1 MSVAASDTPP
11 SVSHVIHLDRTQRLK
26 DARTEA
32 SKEIEEYKHSKDR
45 EFSDFEN
52 SVCLLLTIHVRLLT
66 LEVQYAGSTHNAQ
79 SAVDKDTEGKL
90 EIITDAYTTYK
101 DEVVEKL
108 LNRVVLVE
116 PELHRNLKL
125 AGLA

>member
-1 MSVAASDTPP
+1 MSVAASDTP
-11 SVSHVIHLDRTQRLK
+11 SVSHAIHLDRTQRLK

-45 EFSDFEN
+45 EFSDFES
-52 SVCLLLTIHVRLLT
+52 SVCLLLTTHVRLLT
-66 LEVQYAGSTHNAQ
+66 LEVQYAGSTQNAQ
-79 SAVDKDTEGKL
+79 SAVDKDAEAKL
-90 EIITDAYTTYK
+90 QIITGAYTTYK

-125 AGLA
+125 ADRA